1 MISFVWSSK
10 YPFYAG
16 TGGSEN
22 YTAGHM
28 RELQRRG
35 IATRLITIGHG
46 ENDGREDFPDLSFK
60 DLDSKEELSQLD
72 DTLVFVTYPLNVK
85 TQRQSYVILHCPP
98 PTMTRPDPLF
108 DPEGLKG
115 KKLIATSQA
124 AVKMWMQYLGT
135 RRMLPKKIKVVY
147 PFAEDCFSEIHRNEK
162 PIDTEKPKILFAGRL
177 TPDKGIYTLLA
188 SLHMDSMQALQ
199 PQITFTAAGK
209 HTDEG
214 RIIYNLLKAHPF
226 AQLREPCRSA
236 EEMAA
241 LMAENDIVVMPT
253 TNIFWRETFGIV
265 SVEAQHAG
273 CRVVASKSGGLPE
286 TDCGGLLVLKPDD
299 PKALADGLARAI
311 RKGPLTSYERQKAS
325 QKFTVAKSVDSL
337 LKIIEPNL
345 IQTNTRKP
353 RTDEVLFPNFQ
364 PQLDLFPDHWKRA
377 AYQPARQP
385 RQ

>member
-46 ENDGREDFPDLSFK
+46 ENDGRDEFPDLSFTN
-60 DLDSKEELSQLD
+60 LASKEELSKLD

-85 TQRQSYVILHCPP
+85 TKRQSYVILHCPP
-98 PTMTRPDPLF
+98 PSMTRPDPLF

-135 RRMLPKKIKVVY
+135 RMMLPKKIRVVY
-147 PFAEDCFSEIHRNEK
+147 PFAENCFSKVERNQNN
-162 PIDTEKPKILFAGRL
+162 IGTEKPKILFAGRL

-188 SLHMDSMQALQ
+188 SLHMDSMQDLQ

-209 HTDEG
+209 HAEDG
-214 RIIYNLLKAHPF
+214 QIIYKLLQAHPS
-226 AQLREPCRSA
+226 ARLQEPCKTA
-236 EEMAA
+236 EEMAE
-241 LMAENDIVVMPT
+241 LMAQNDIVVMPT

-286 TDCGGLLVLKPDD
+286 TDSGGLLVVKPDD
-299 PKALADGLARAI
+299 PKALADGLALAI
-311 RKGPLTSYERQKAS
+311 RKGPLTLSERQRAA
-325 QKFTVAKSVDSL
+325 QKFTVSKSVDDL
-337 LKIIEPNL
+337 LKIIEPPL
-345 IQTNTRKP
+345 VQMNTQRP
-353 RTDEVLFPNFQ
+353 RTGEGLFPNFQ
-364 PQLDLFPDHWKRA
+364 PQLELIPDHWKRA
-377 AYQPARQP
+377 AYQPARQS

>member
-35 IATRLITIGHG
+35 IDTRLITIGHG
-46 ENDGREDFPDLSFK
+46 EKDGREDFPDLSFTAIS
-60 DLDSKEELSQLD
+60 SKEELSTLD
-72 DTLVFVTYPLNVK
+72 DTLIFVTYPLNVK
-85 TQRQSYVILHCPP
+85 TKRQSYVILHCPP

-108 DPEGLKG
+108 DPEGLRG

-124 AVKMWMQYLGT
+124 AVKMWMQYLGK
-135 RRMLPKKIKVVY
+135 RRMLPRKIRVVY
-147 PFAEDCFSEIHRNEK
+147 PFAENCFSKVSRGKKREAGRR
-162 PIDTEKPKILFAGRL
+162 PRILFAGRL

-188 SLHMDSMQALQ
+188 SLHMDSMQDLQ

-209 HTDEG
+209 HVEDG

-226 AQLREPCRSA
+226 VQLHEPCKSA
-236 EEMAA
+236 EEMAE
-241 LMAENDIVVMPT
+241 LMARSDIVVMPT

-286 TDCGGLLVLKPDD
+286 TDCGGLLTVRPDD
-299 PKALADGLARAI
+299 PKALADGLAKAI
-311 RKGPLTSYERQKAS
+311 NRGPLTAGERQKAS
-325 QKFTVAKSVDSL
+325 NKFTVAKSVDDL
-337 LKIIEPNL
+337 LQIIEPTL
-345 IQTNTRKP
+345 IRTGRRRP
-353 RTDEVLFPNFQ
+353 RAEEVLFPSFQ
-364 PQLDLFPDHWKRA
+364 SELDLFPDRWKRA
-377 AYQPARQP
+377 AYQSARQS
-385 RQ
+385 RH